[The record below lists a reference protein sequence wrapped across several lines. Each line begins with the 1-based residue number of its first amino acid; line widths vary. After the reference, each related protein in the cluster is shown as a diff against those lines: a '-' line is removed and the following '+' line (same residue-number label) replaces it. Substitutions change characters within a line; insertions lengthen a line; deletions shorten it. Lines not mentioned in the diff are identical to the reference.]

1 MNILSGRVALALPVN
16 FGLSRRARPVGK
28 TGGARPGLTLVEVI
42 LVLSLLVII
51 GAVTVPLLEGTLTRS
66 RLGHGGDLLRA
77 AWSRAR
83 LAATQS
89 GQTYAF
95 RFEPRTNR
103 YEIIP
108 LAQLTDPSARPLE
121 APTSESAEDESD
133 DDLSPADNSLPSGVT
148 FADLQ
153 VSTSPQLL
161 SAPSSAPSVGTAWS
175 TPILFHPDGTTSD
188 AVVTLANEEDLTL
201 QVTLRGLTGTARVG
215 EISSGGVP

>member
-16 FGLSRRARPVGK
+16 LRQVQQARPTGK
-28 TGGARPGLTLVEVI
+28 TDGARPGLTLVEVI

-89 GQTYAF
+89 GQAYAF
-95 RFEPRTNR
+95 RFEPRGSR
-103 YEIIP
+103 YETIP

-121 APTSESAEDESD
+121 ATSVDDTVAEGD
-133 DDLSPADNSLPSGVT
+133 DDDARASDNSLPTGVT

-153 VSTSPQLL
+153 VSTSSQP
-161 SAPSSAPSVGTAWS
+161 PSDPSVGAAWS
-175 TPILFHPDGTTSD
+175 RPILFYPDGTTSD
-188 AVVTLANEEDLTL
+188 AVVTLANEEGLTL
-201 QVTLRGLTGTARVG
+201 HVTLRGLTGTARVG
-215 EISSGGVP
+215 EISSGGAP

>member
-16 FGLSRRARPVGK
+16 LRQVQQARLSGK

-89 GQTYAF
+89 GQAYAF
-95 RFEPRTNR
+95 RFEPRGSR

-108 LAQLTDPSARPLE
+108 LAQLTDPSTRPLE
-121 APTSESAEDESD
+121 ATSVEDTMAEGDED
-133 DDLSPADNSLPSGVT
+133 DDARASGDSLPSGVT

-153 VSTSPQLL
+153 VSTSSQLQ
-161 SAPSSAPSVGTAWS
+161 SEQSVGAAWS
-175 TPILFHPDGTTSD
+175 RPILFYPDGTTSD
-188 AVVTLANEEDLTL
+188 AVVTLANEEGLTL
-201 QVTLRGLTGTARVG
+201 HVTLRGLTGTARVG
-215 EISSGGVP
+215 EIGSGGAP